1 MTIEA
6 KIEELTAA
14 VNKLADTFARYAVP
28 VFTTPALSTAAL
40 KEVGLENA
48 VKVEEVNNLEKASLA
63 KKAKAEPKKEKPEA
77 VTETAPVVEYSQV
90 RDKVLELIK
99 ADPNNRAKV
108 LEALE
113 PFGVDTA
120 KALKPEQYAEALEAL
135 NGIEA

>member
-14 VNKLADTFARYAVP
+14 VNKLVDVFAKYAAP
-28 VFTTPALSTAAL
+28 VFTPPPTEYTLEQIARKLDAPKLDEPK
-40 KEVGLENA
+40 KEKSKTKG
-48 VKVEEVNNLEKASLA
+48 
-63 KKAKAEPKKEKPEA
+63 EPKKEKPEA
-77 VTETAPVVEYSQV
+77 VTETAPVVEYAQV